1 MQLFAW
7 LRQPAD
13 GRRHRAPSHKP
24 HPASRFRPRL
34 EALEDRWLPSTLTVL
49 NTADSGPGS
58 LRAEIAGA
66 RGGDTI
72 AFAPSLTGQ
81 TITLTSDE
89 LAIAKSLKI
98 QGPGAG
104 QLTISGGGSWRV
116 FEVDGANTNV
126 TLSGLTITQGDGVAG
141 TIDDNEGGGVLN
153 FGNLTISNST
163 LSGNWATFGGGIYNA
178 GTLLVSSSLL
188 SGNFAIP
195 GYIAGWGSLRDGLL
209 YGVGGGIYNASKAT
223 VSNSTLSGNWAT
235 YGGGIY
241 NYSGDSLTVT
251 GSFLLNNSAVPDP
264 YDGSGGSGGGI
275 DNAGK
280 ATVQSSTVSGNSAAG
295 AGGGI
300 SNDLYASL
308 ALGGS
313 TVTGNGAPAGADI
326 YNLGSLQ
333 LKKSTV
339 GVIGP

>member
-7 LRQPAD
+7 LRQPVD

-24 HPASRFRPRL
+24 HPAYRFRPWL
-34 EALEDRWLPSTLTVL
+34 EALEDRCLPSTLTVL
-49 NTADSGPGS
+49 NNADSGTGS
-58 LRAEIAGA
+58 LRAEIAAAPNGA
-66 RGGDTI
+66 TI
-72 AFAPSLTGQ
+72 VFASSMAGQ

-89 LAIAKSLKI
+89 LVIAKSLKI

-104 QLTISGGGSWRV
+104 QLTISGGGTWRV
-116 FEVDGANTNV
+116 FEVDARASV

-141 TIDDNEGGGVLN
+141 TINDNEGGGVLN

-163 LSGNWATFGGGIYNA
+163 LSGNGATFGGGIYNA

-195 GYIAGWGSLRDGLL
+195 GYITGWGSVRGGLL

-235 YGGGIY
+235 YGGGIE
-241 NYSGDSLTVT
+241 NYSGASLTVT
-251 GSFLLNNSAVPDP
+251 GSSLLNNSAVPDP
-264 YDGSGGSGGGI
+264 YDGSGGSGGGL

-280 ATVQSSTVSGNSAAG
+280 TIVQSSTVSGNSAAVG
-295 AGGGI
+295 GGGI
-300 SNDLYASL
+300 YNDLYASL
-308 ALGGS
+308 TLSGS

-326 YNLGSLQ
+326 YNLGSLT